1 MAGINLDTVVDSVL
15 KIDDTADLHR
25 DIRIQIL
32 VDESVDSNLI
42 SQARSALTPNTDN
55 VELSVGS
62 FYDDIAVVD
71 SEADLVIILANTSMW
86 VGATAAVAEASEVAC
101 VVLAQNVCV
110 AVQNAEVTSFPLDP
124 QNLIAKE
131 LLGQEKFFGG
141 ELVDI
146 AADTCAEAI
155 SETFDVVTKT
165 IPKYLTGAPLTNSTL
180 DIELPR
186 FGAQPVE
193 DDELFE
199 ALGFWIMQNCPD
211 FRDAFATAFDFAK
224 MPQIKQIAQRTAYEN
239 AVTGAIFFTPG
250 ADFPVMTLNQLKMLV
265 EIGRANGISPD
276 KQTVPEAVLIVASA
290 FASRTF
296 TRMLCRAFPL
306 LSWFIKIGVSYF
318 VTLAIGYVINSYMQA
333 GRVFPIE
340 RIGSFE
346 LNTDQVPSVQG
357 VVE

>member
-25 DIRIQIL
+25 DISIQIL

-101 VVLAQNVCV
+101 VVLAQNVGV
-110 AVQNAEVTSFPLDP
+110 AVQNAEVISFPLDP

-146 AADTCAEAI
+146 ATDACAEAI